1 MCRLQRQYLKRL
13 QFLGLIVLCMNIYIA
28 RAAKSSIKAAKI
40 LDEWRSW
47 RGCIDSHTAK
57 YLTQYKESANQEVQV
72 ITASI
77 NLGISNE
84 PLKLTENGLVLPH
97 TDSTKESLLVTWEEI
112 EMIGNKKQG
121 CYALYDDDSKPWHI
135 SALSGNTGMTHKCLT
150 MKTNYESEH
159 IGWYYVYYAD
169 IVSCVGIPASLCA
182 PLESTGAPTM
192 VLGM

>member
-1 MCRLQRQYLKRL
+1 
-13 QFLGLIVLCMNIYIA
+13 MNIYIA
-28 RAAKSSIKAAKI
+28 MAAKSSIKAAKI

-57 YLTQYKESANQEVQV
+57 YLTQYKESVNQESQV

-77 NLGISNE
+77 NLGITSE

-97 TDSTKESLLVTWEEI
+97 TDSTKESLLATWEEI

-135 SALSGNTGMTHKCLT
+135 STLSGNTGMTHKCLINKREFCVIIQINISVDIMCALLT
-150 MKTNYESEH
+150 FFRVQ
-159 IGWYYVYYAD
+159 VYQHR
-169 IVSCVGIPASLCA
+169 CA
-182 PLESTGAPTM
+182 PHWSRLERPPWF
-192 VLGM
+192 